1 MKNKKLG
8 ISLLILFLVLIF
20 RIQIS
25 FLGYLDF
32 INKPVRNLDVKVIN
46 QYKKKNYFVL
56 KLKNRDITFYTT
68 SRDNLKNLLNEN
80 LNINILTKN
89 ISFLGYLSSFYAISF
104 DLKLKDA
111 SFLDKWIENQH
122 SDTKISNLYKAL
134 FLGEGMDYK
143 TRQELSTLGI
153 SHLFALS
160 GFHLGVISFIL
171 FLIFSPFYKI
181 LHKKFPYRN
190 RFFDLGILVFAVEF
204 MYLYLTA
211 FPPSLIRAFVMEV
224 ILFLFVFYLQNIFS
238 LRVLVLT
245 IIISFLIFFMKIFSI
260 GFLLSILGVFYI
272 MLFFRYFKP
281 TFKNGILMNF
291 FVFLM
296 MFVFSHTVFSNMSIY
311 QFLSPFATLLFT
323 LFYPLAI
330 FLHIVGLGG
339 LMDRMIE
346 GYLHLGDNF
355 YDYKLPLWFGILF
368 LGFSLAAYYKKRA
381 FYGINLLAFSIVLG
395 GLFV

>member
-1 MKNKKLG
+1 MKNEKLKLFFLFF
-8 ISLLILFLVLIF
+8 SLVFIF

-25 FLGYLDF
+25 FLGYLSF
-32 INKPVRNLDVKVIN
+32 IDKPVRNLDVKVIN
-46 QYKKKNYFVL
+46 QYKKKNYYVL
-56 KLKNRDITFYTT
+56 KLKNRDVTFYTT

-80 LNINILTKN
+80 LNVNILTKN

-111 SFLDKWIENQH
+111 SLLEKFIENQH
-122 SDTKISNLYKAL
+122 KDTKISNLYKAL
-134 FLGEGMDYK
+134 FLGEGIDYK
-143 TRQELSTLGI
+143 TRNELSALGI

-204 MYLYLTA
+204 LYLYLTS

-224 ILFLFVFYLQNIFS
+224 ILFLFAFYLQNIFS
-238 LRVLVLT
+238 LRVLILT

-296 MFVFSHTVFSNMSIY
+296 MFVISHTVFSNMSIY

-323 LFYPLAI
+323 FFYPLVI

-339 LMDRMIE
+339 ILDGFIKV
-346 GYLHLGDNF
+346 YLHLGDNF
-355 YDYKLPLWFGILF
+355 YVYKLPLWFGVLF
-368 LGFSLAAYYKKRA
+368 LIFSLTAYYKKGA

>member
-1 MKNKKLG
+1 METKKLKLFFLFF
-8 ISLLILFLVLIF
+8 SLVFIF

-25 FLGYLDF
+25 FLNYINF
-32 INKPVRNLDVKVIN
+32 INKPIKDLDVKVIN

-56 KLKNRDITFYTT
+56 KLKNRDVTFYTT

-111 SFLDKWIENQH
+111 SFLDKWIEKQH
-122 SDTKISNLYKAL
+122 KDTKISNLYKAL

-171 FLIFSPFYKI
+171 FLIFSPVYKI
-181 LHKKFPYRN
+181 FHKKFPYRN
-190 RFFDLGILVFAVEF
+190 RFFDLGILIFIFEF
-204 MYLYLTA
+204 LYLYLTS
-211 FPPSLIRAFVMEV
+211 FPPSLIRAFVMEI
-224 ILFLFVFYLQNIFS
+224 ILFLFAFNLQNIFS
-238 LRVLVLT
+238 LRILFLT
-245 IIISFLIFFMKIFSI
+245 ILASFIIFFMKIFSI
-260 GFLLSILGVFYI
+260 GFFLSILGVFYI
-272 MLFFRYFKP
+272 MLFFKYFKP

-296 MFVFSHTVFSNMSIY
+296 MFVISHTVFSNMSLY
-311 QFLSPFATLLFT
+311 QLLSPFATILFT
-323 LFYPLAI
+323 FFYPLAM
-330 FLHIVGLGG
+330 FLHLIGIGG
-339 LMDRMIE
+339 IMDGIIK

-368 LGFSLAAYYKKRA
+368 LWLSLAAYYKKLS